1 MNSEKLQQLKEE
13 ITQKMI
19 DGLQNQNFDKLLE
32 KYDVLSQAK
41 LKFQFSLDVDTVES
55 SDARDIPDPD
65 TMPQTWGWCVPC
77 PADPNLTGCR
87 CCC

>member
-1 MNSEKLQQLKEE
+1 MNALELQQLKEE

-41 LKFQFSLDVDTVES
+41 LKFQFSLDVDTIES
-55 SDARDIPDPD
+55 SDVKDIPDRD
-65 TMPQTWGWCVPC
+65 LPQTWGWCVPC
-77 PADPNLTGCR
+77 PANPNLTGCR